1 MNISKTELAKDFFNE
16 ILDDQGN
23 SFLHLAAMNE
33 HEDLIKYLL
42 NNEAD
47 PCLKNTNQQTPYSC
61 TSSKLSR
68 DAMKKFAREH
78 PDKYN
83 YNRAQIPLNALTEE
97 ELAEKKR
104 AQRKIK
110 REKEKEKKKENHVK
124 QKEMAEKERFVNLS
138 DREKVYLFFFYYFID
153 KIGIFSESVSC

>member
-1 MNISKTELAKDFFNE
+1 
-16 ILDDQGN
+16 
-23 SFLHLAAMNE
+23 
-33 HEDLIKYLL
+33 
-42 NNEAD
+42 
-47 PCLKNTNQQTPYSC
+47 
-61 TSSKLSR
+61 
-68 DAMKKFAREH
+68 MKKFAREH

-124 QKEMAEKERFVNLS
+124 QKEMAEKDRFVNLS
-138 DREKVYLFFFYYFID
+138 DREKVCLFFFYYFID
-153 KIGIFSESVSC
+153 KIGTFSEGVSCWKKNTERPRESDFQVLFVRPWYGGKSSVWVFGKSVLFYWLFKKSPNEKYYQLVIILES